1 MVLACN
7 LLASRPE
14 AAVGGQR
21 EGKRRGEDRQDC
33 RQPVLELL
41 AADAGAGAVH
51 GRAVLFGA
59 AEPKE
64 KNKANEKTN
73 EGNKSADMA
82 NPNDQ
87 ALYQKNVTC
96 FQHPWKDLPKLRA
109 RRRSERGLGNQRA
122 PRPFK
127 VSELTSKNARA
138 LHHKKIYSIEC
149 YANLKEKRK
158 ILY

>member
-1 MVLACN
+1 MRPSGLPLACLERQPGPLAHLHGVASIKRREEGWVGRVDGYAEQQNGAALGDGEAAVVVLACN

-59 AEPKE
+59 AE
-64 KNKANEKTN
+64 
-73 EGNKSADMA
+73 
-82 NPNDQ
+82 
-87 ALYQKNVTC
+87 
-96 FQHPWKDLPKLRA
+96 
-109 RRRSERGLGNQRA
+109 
-122 PRPFK
+122 
-127 VSELTSKNARA
+127 
-138 LHHKKIYSIEC
+138 EC
-149 YANLKEKRK
+149 YVFPTPLEGSSETQGPEAF
-158 ILY
+158 